1 MDKCRPL
8 LAGSKR
14 AITVL
19 SLPKYPAPDVLPD
32 FQPLYQNTRPLNAV
46 PTSDRL
52 RAVGPD
58 CSLMLH
64 RYTLAASSSLA

>member
-1 MDKCRPL
+1 MRRYSVAAVNTKIAS

-46 PTSDRL
+46 PTS
-52 RAVGPD
+52 VGPD
-58 CSLMLH
+58 GQCSPRH
-64 RYTLAASSSLA
+64 QTL